1 MWAGARI
8 EAVGASQCGPLSL
21 YNVTDRQISESSPSV
36 LTWRARPCDTKRRL
50 MNRAARLRL
59 TNDGD
64 RSNDGE
70 RGIER
75 CRETSVSCEEC
86 TVSCEECTVNLI
98 LDAERLCMDAE
109 RLCIVYNDVRTANDV
124 GSIDDPRSRAHAAR
138 VLPIRHV
145 SNT

>member
-1 MWAGARI
+1 MGRG
-8 EAVGASQCGPLSL
+8 EDRSVGASQCGPLSL

-70 RGIER
+70 RAV
-75 CRETSVSCEEC
+75 VSSFE
-86 TVSCEECTVNLI
+86 VSRDE
-98 LDAERLCMDAE
+98 
-109 RLCIVYNDVRTANDV
+109 
-124 GSIDDPRSRAHAAR
+124 
-138 VLPIRHV
+138 
-145 SNT
+145 